1 MKRNYKRK
9 QVNPKYKDR
18 VFKFIFGNPANKEW
32 TLSLY
37 NSVNG
42 SNHSNP
48 DDIRFNTI
56 DDAVYMEMKNDVSFI
71 ILDEINLW
79 EHQSS
84 FNPNMPMRF
93 LSYGSRLYDN
103 YIVTSEYSRFSSKL
117 QPLPKPNCICFYNGT
132 AEQPEKQILKL
143 SDAFDC

>member
-1 MKRNYKRK
+1 MKKSRIKQRKR
-9 QVNPKYKDR
+9 VNPKYKDR

-71 ILDEINLW
+71 ILDEMNLW

-84 FNPNMPMRF
+84 F
-93 LSYGSRLYDN
+93 SSAAGCSRCQN
-103 YIVTSEYSRFSSKL
+103 RTASVFTMAQQSSR
-117 QPLPKPNCICFYNGT
+117 NGR
-132 AEQPEKQILKL
+132 
-143 SDAFDC
+143 C